1 MEFIC
6 DYCDRVFK
14 RKQHY
19 NDHLKTKKHLKYYN
33 LIENKVKQCKEE
45 IKILKIE
52 NERLQNENENLKNCP
67 SLVHQLSI
75 SCPSI

>member
-52 NERLQNENENLKNCP
+52 K
-67 SLVHQLSI
+67 
-75 SCPSI
+75 